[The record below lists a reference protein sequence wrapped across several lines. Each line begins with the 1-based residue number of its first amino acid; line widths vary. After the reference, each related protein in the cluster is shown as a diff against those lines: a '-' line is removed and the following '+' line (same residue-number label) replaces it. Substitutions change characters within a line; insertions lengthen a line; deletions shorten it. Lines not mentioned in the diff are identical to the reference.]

1 MKNAYHRNYLRH
13 CRRLIVKLGTGI
25 LTTDRGDLS
34 PSRIRNLALQVKTIV
49 RKRAQVVLVS
59 SGAIAGGMAR
69 LGLKTRPA
77 RIHDLQA
84 CAAIGQNLLMH
95 HYETAFSRLGL
106 VVGQVLLTH
115 GDFQDD
121 QRRENARHT
130 LLRLLKLGVIP
141 IINENDAVS
150 YAEIKFG
157 DNDQLAAQ
165 VHKLVHADA
174 TVLLSTVDGFYV
186 REGRKKFLLKTVGSV
201 SLSLMRHAGDT
212 VSGRSVGG
220 MKSKLLAA
228 RRVNA
233 AGCPLIVAGG
243 RVKDIL
249 PRLLKGEELGTIFL
263 PRKKCRAP

>member
-1 MKNAYHRNYLRH
+1 MKNAYHRENLRYS
-13 CRRLIVKLGTGI
+13 RRLIVKLGTGI
-25 LTTDRGDLS
+25 LTSHRGHLS
-34 PSRIRNLALQVKTIV
+34 PSRIRNLASQIKTIAQK
-49 RKRAQVVLVS
+49 KRVEVVLVS
-59 SGAIAGGMAR
+59 SGAIAAGMAR
-69 LGLKTRPA
+69 LGLKTRPSG
-77 RIHDLQA
+77 IHDLQA

-121 QRRENARHT
+121 HRRENAKAT

-141 IINENDAVS
+141 IVNENDAVS

-174 TVLLSTVDGFYV
+174 TILLSTVDGFYV
-186 REGRKKFLLKTVGSV
+186 REGKRAKLLSTVCAITP
-201 SLSLMRHAGDT
+201 SLARHAGD
-212 VSGRSVGG
+212 SGSHRSIGG

-233 AGCPLIVAGG
+233 TGKPLVVAGG
-243 RVKDIL
+243 RVKNVL
-249 PRLLKGEELGTIFL
+249 TRLLKGEELGTIFL
-263 PRKKCRAP
+263 PKCKKA